1 MDLLNFQLRSITLSV
16 EVEKDIDN
24 INKDIE
30 NSVSSQNERNSV
42 EDLR

>member
-1 MDLLNFQLRSITLSV
+1 MDLLNFRLRSITLSV
-16 EVEKDIDN
+16 EVAKDIDN